1 MHQVVAVEVPAHRPH
16 PLGALVLSEFA
27 GAAAELKQA
36 LLVNPHDIAGV
47 KSQLVRALRMD
58 PAEGAKRMRAM
69 RRHLFKNDLDHW
81 ASSFF
86 DALRGQASGQP
97 TGRVAGRATE
107 PLSQGRGGAQ
117 G

>member
-1 MHQVVAVEVPAHRPH
+1 
-16 PLGALVLSEFA
+16 
-27 GAAAELKQA
+27 
-36 LLVNPHDIAGV
+36 
-47 KSQLVRALRMD
+47 MD

-86 DALRGQASGQP
+86 EALRGQASGQP
-97 TGRVAGRATE
+97 SGRAAGRPSA
-107 PLSQGRGGAQ
+107 PLSRDRGGAQ

>member
-1 MHQVVAVEVPAHRPH
+1 M
-16 PLGALVLSEFA
+16 
-27 GAAAELKQA
+27 
-36 LLVNPHDIAGV
+36 
-47 KSQLVRALRMD
+47 KSQLVRALRME

-86 DALRGQASGQP
+86 DALRGQAAGQP
-97 TGRVAGRATE
+97 TGREAGRTST
-107 PLSQGRGGAQ
+107 PLSAGRGGAQ